1 MCYLFCLCALDDSGM
16 TCTECYFCRGLHG
29 ADEGGRKECF
39 KAQANL
45 QNHKLAVEIVDM
57 LPAFAIVKL
66 FERLVFRLT
75 ISL

>member
-1 MCYLFCLCALDDSGM
+1 MNY
-16 TCTECYFCRGLHG
+16 TKCYFCRVLHG
-29 ADEGGRKECF
+29 GVEGGRKECF

-45 QNHKLAVEIVDM
+45 QNHKPATEIVAT